1 MSARGFVRFAIVL
14 SLAFLAAGGPAA
26 QDTPVP
32 APRLD
37 PLEVT
42 DQFPTSTGSQL
53 LADAS
58 ALVRVNDARARMNVS
73 GKGLAAVVID
83 SGVYRDHTAFCGRA
97 RPPEDFTG
105 DRRPNPALDRD
116 GHGTHVAGI
125 IAASGDVCQGTASGI
140 HHGMAPAAVIY
151 SLKAADE
158 VRGSDWTWIG
168 AALKRALD
176 LVRQRGAGDPLI
188 GVVNL
193 SIGSPENLQSDNLP
207 DRAGIVV
214 AIRDLAA
221 LGVPVVTASGNAF
234 FRESSIQ
241 GMSFPA
247 IVRDT
252 ISVGA
257 VFNRKLANTA
267 FGLAFARVAKPGQI
281 APFSQRLHADT
292 AAALETDIF
301 APGAEI
307 RSVGIL
313 NRIGASAQKG
323 TSQAAPMV
331 SGAILLLQEYYN
343 VRRGNSGANLAR
355 PPIEDLSRWLKD
367 GSKPIQD
374 NYGEDDNVENTGKSY
389 RMLDVLGAVEKLKA
403 EADTNTLR

>member
-1 MSARGFVRFAIVL
+1 MRFAIVVA
-14 SLAFLAAGGPAA
+14 LALVAAGGPAA
-26 QDTPVP
+26 QDPPVP
-32 APRLD
+32 SPRLD

-42 DQFPTSTGSQL
+42 DQFPTAQGTPL

-58 ALVRVNDARARMNVS
+58 VLARVNDARARMNVS
-73 GKGLAAVVID
+73 GKGFAAVVID

-125 IAASGDVCQGTASGI
+125 IAASANVCGGTASGV
-140 HHGMAPAAVIY
+140 HHGMAPAAIIY
-151 SLKAADE
+151 SLKAADG
-158 VRGSDWTWIG
+158 VRGSDWAWMG
-168 AALKRALD
+168 AALRRAIV
-176 LVRQRGAGDPLI
+176 LVRQRAAGDPLI

-193 SIGSPENLQSDNLP
+193 SIGSPENLQSDSIP
-207 DRAGIVV
+207 DRGGIVA
-214 AIRDLAA
+214 AIAELAS
-221 LGVPVVTASGNAF
+221 LGVPVVTASGNAY
-234 FRESSIQ
+234 FRENSTE

-257 VFNRKLANTA
+257 VFNRKLANTS
-267 FGLAFARVAKPGQI
+267 FGLAFARAAKPGQI

-292 AAALETDIF
+292 DAALETDIF

-313 NRIGASAQKG
+313 NPVGGSAQKG

-343 VRRGNSGANLAR
+343 VRRGNTTNLAR

-374 NYGEDDNVENTGKSY
+374 NYGDDDNVANTGKSF
-389 RMLDVLGAVEKLKA
+389 RMLDVLGAIEKLKA
-403 EADTNTLR
+403 EADSNQLR